1 MMASCARLSASLCCP
16 QSHFSSWCSAGILLG
31 ALVLPLPVSPSGTC
45 EPPPTFET
53 MQLKGKPDRVYFPG
67 ERLFYECRP
76 AYERLF
82 PYSLSTFCEHNGS
95 WFPIEEACTRKK
107 CPTPQ
112 LKYGEVTSPN
122 SSYMFDSEAH
132 FLCDEGY
139 HLVGRSIL
147 TCIRVGSNVRWDDI
161 IPQCE
166 LILCSPPGKIKNG
179 KYTNSYMKS
188 FEYNQFVTYSCNPS
202 DGPEEYS
209 LVGESQL
216 TCSGPDTWSSDP
228 PECKVVK
235 CELPVLEHGRAVS
248 GIREKFSY
256 LAVVIFECLQD
267 FYLNGSH
274 IVFCGGNS
282 TWEPEMPTCIKGFKP
297 THPTK
302 PPVWNYPG
310 YPNPREFLSLED
322 FEDLDRG
329 IIALIVVT
337 VVLGVAVV
345 CTCLYRCLQREK
357 KGEPEVITADTT
369 KQDKPTAPA
378 K

>member
-1 MMASCARLSASLCCP
+1 MMASCAPLSAPLCRP